1 VAANNAMRLT
11 AAVAFGDWNHL
22 RRPVNGRES
31 MFDGPEVPI
40 WGAGWV
46 PKLVARAGYLL
57 IILRRSLD
65 GLRSEAVGR

>member
-1 VAANNAMRLT
+1 
-11 AAVAFGDWNHL
+11 
-22 RRPVNGRES
+22 
-31 MFDGPEVPI
+31 
-40 WGAGWV
+40 V